1 MELDASQYAG
11 LPLTW
16 GTNSSIKIYPSTDH
30 FAVSITRKL
39 TGIKPDSERQ
49 TSVVHMAEGL
59 VSLITKQRSAIISK
73 WFDSAIH
80 AYAPDT
86 AAFIKSQKDQFA
98 NPVGSHTLRGVE
110 VLFDQLVGGMDAGA
124 ITTYLDPIMRI
135 RAVQNLTP
143 ARATAFIF
151 SLKNI
156 LIDMFGKNFQDIGM
170 TRQFLE
176 VERRIDQMALAAFDI
191 YMACREKI
199 YELKA
204 NETRNRTFKAFE
216 RAGLVSKDPGEVP
229 DA

>member
-1 MELDASQYAG
+1 
-11 LPLTW
+11 
-16 GTNSSIKIYPSTDH
+16 
-30 FAVSITRKL
+30 V
-39 TGIKPDSERQ
+39 RQ
-49 TSVVHMAEGL
+49 TGVVHMAEGL
-59 VSLITKQRSAIISK
+59 VSLITKQRSAIISR

-98 NPVGSHTLRGVE
+98 NPVGSHTLKGVE
-110 VLFDQLVGGMDAGA
+110 GLFDQLVGGMDAGA
-124 ITTYLDPIMRI
+124 IANHLDPIMRI

-143 ARATAFIF
+143 ARAAAFIF
-151 SLKNI
+151 SLKSI
-156 LIDMFGKNFQDIGM
+156 LIEMFGQNLQDAST

-176 VERRIDQMALAAFDI
+176 IEARIDQMGLAAFDI
-191 YMACREKI
+191 YIACREKI

-216 RAGLVSKDPGEVP
+216 RAGLISKDPGEVP